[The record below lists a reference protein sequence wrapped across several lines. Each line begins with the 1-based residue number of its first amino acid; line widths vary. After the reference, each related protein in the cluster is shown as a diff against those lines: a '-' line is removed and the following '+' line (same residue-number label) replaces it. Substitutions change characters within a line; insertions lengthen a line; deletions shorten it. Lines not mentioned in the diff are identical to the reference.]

1 MKWWERL
8 FIILA
13 LALVFGIVLWIS
25 VGFPPGGT
33 IK

>member
-13 LALVFGIVLWIS
+13 IAMVFFMLFAIVALFP
-25 VGFPPGGT
+25 VG
-33 IK
+33 K

>member
-13 LALVFGIVLWIS
+13 IAMVMFIAFAIVALFP
-25 VGFPPGGT
+25 VGR
-33 IK
+33 